1 MGRRLGQLT
10 GLFLFVLAM
19 ARLSRLFETAPD
31 QQPWQLILLA
41 TALLGGIAWWL
52 LSQLISSRSLML
64 AIFGLGAILL
74 ALRITA
80 PETMTMGF
88 IPTGLTPPELGEELG
103 IAWRVIRSGIPPV
116 DPHPGIV
123 AILAVVMWVVGA
135 LFTWGSTGGP
145 YAALFLPSLVLYLQF
160 AVFDRIEAGPGWM
173 VLASIGLAGAIV
185 SLAMER
191 RAETGRAR
199 DTDGRPLA
207 RRSAVW
213 AAVMA
218 SVLGIASIT
227 VAGSAADVINEYGN
241 APWRQGDG
249 LGPGP
254 GTGVSYDGLVEL
266 RQRVVN
272 QSALPVFTARFA
284 EGTPGDLRPYW
295 RMDTLDTFDGVE
307 WSRSIV
313 RTGPSTSPSRLPASM
328 SAIWNTVK

>member
-160 AVFDRIEAGPGWM
+160 AVFDRIETMGVKVPEFPGYDTM
-173 VLASIGLAGAIV
+173 ACMEAAHRGELDVGLCLGGNLYGSNPDSAFASEALANLDLLVYLSTTLNTGHAHATARETLILPVLARDEAP
-185 SLAMER
+185 
-191 RAETGRAR
+191 RAVG
-199 DTDGRPLA
+199 
-207 RRSAVW
+207 
-213 AAVMA
+213 
-218 SVLGIASIT
+218 
-227 VAGSAADVINEYGN
+227 
-241 APWRQGDG
+241 
-249 LGPGP
+249 
-254 GTGVSYDGLVEL
+254 
-266 RQRVVN
+266 
-272 QSALPVFTARFA
+272 
-284 EGTPGDLRPYW
+284 
-295 RMDTLDTFDGVE
+295 
-307 WSRSIV
+307 
-313 RTGPSTSPSRLPASM
+313 
-328 SAIWNTVK
+328 